1 MSGIITS
8 GETATVNGAASA
20 TGTVYGLGVGPGDPE
35 LITLKA
41 LRLLRSVSVVA
52 YPVQGDG
59 VSIARAIVAG
69 QIPDG
74 VHEVQIETPM
84 GSRALATQGYRKA
97 AAELAI
103 ELDAGRDVAV
113 LCEGDP
119 LLYGTF
125 GYLFELL
132 AERYPVQVVPGVCS
146 PTAAAA
152 AAAVPLAQGAET
164 LAVLPGTLPDA
175 RLRPLLV
182 AVQSAAIMK
191 VGRHLERIRQLL
203 DELGLGNGALYVER
217 ASQRGQRVLPL
228 AAVDPATAT
237 YFSTILVRREAP
249 ARREGEAR

>member
-1 MSGIITS
+1 M
-8 GETATVNGAASA
+8 

-41 LRLLRSVSVVA
+41 LRLLRSASVVA
-52 YPVQGDG
+52 YPVQGEG
-59 VSIARAIVAG
+59 VSIARAIVSD

-74 VHEVQIETPM
+74 VREIQIDAPM
-84 GSRALATQGYRKA
+84 GPRAVAAEGYRKA
-97 AAELAI
+97 AAELST
-103 ELDAGRDVAV
+103 ELDAGHDAV
-113 LCEGDP
+113 ILCEGDP

-152 AAAVPLAQGAET
+152 AAAVPLAQGTES

-175 RLRPLLV
+175 QLRLALA
-182 AVQSAAIMK
+182 AVQNAAIMK
-191 VGRHLERIRQLL
+191 VGRHLGRIRALL
-203 DELGLGNGALYVER
+203 DELGLGDGALYVER

-237 YFSTILVRREAP
+237 YFSIILVRRDAP
-249 ARREGEAR
+249 TRHEGEAG